1 MKIFVS
7 EVKHSL
13 FLHTIE
19 IAIPNVHD
27 RTGVP
32 GFLIIE
38 FNVAEDGT
46 NRVRSEHI
54 ERELPSGMYEKEW
67 PDEKVQKIIDG
78 FYASLEIRWSV
89 LHP

>member
-7 EVKHSL
+7 PQKDSL

-19 IAIPNVHD
+19 VAIPNVHD
-27 RTGVP
+27 RTGAP

-54 ERELPSGMYEKEW
+54 ERELPAGMHEEEW
-67 PDEKVQKIIDG
+67 PDSQVQSIVDG
-78 FYASLEIRWSV
+78 FYASLALRWAL
-89 LHP
+89 LHK